1 MTIRETSLAR
11 LLAIRPK
18 FAEVGIDIDDYIV
31 EGEPQTRYGFAFDPL
46 DREALYDA
54 LMTTK
59 SGRMRRL
66 FGTSVKTEKGQKRGV
81 ATIVLYMAASI
92 MSGINL
98 CAWASPGCSK
108 ACLGHTTGRL
118 RMSTAQ
124 RAQLMKALAWHA
136 SKRCF
141 LRQMDR
147 EIRAHVRKC
156 EKEGYIAA
164 VRGNGSTD
172 ILWERYGVP
181 QRHPAAEFYD
191 YTKAP
196 YRARRAVDDIPNYS
210 LTYSVS
216 EAGHSIGEALKYLQ
230 AGGNAALVVAGER
243 AEGTHL
249 LRYAK
254 ATAIELVRDGWHG
267 FPAVDGDET
276 DTRFDD
282 PPGHWVVLYAKGAVA
297 LRDTTGFVQR
307 F

>member
-1 MTIRETSLAR
+1 MRETSLAR
-11 LLAIRPK
+11 LLGIRHK
-18 FAEVGIDIDDYIV
+18 FAAVGIDIDSFIV
-31 EGEPQTRYGFAFDPL
+31 EGEHSRFDPL

-54 LMTTK
+54 LMTTD
-59 SGRMRRL
+59 SGRMRAL
-66 FGTSVKTEKGQKRGV
+66 FGSSVKTEKGEKAGV
-81 ATIVLYMAASI
+81 ATIVLYMAASL

-98 CAWASPGCSK
+98 CAWASEGCSK

-118 RMSTAQ
+118 KMSTAQ
-124 RAQLMKALAWHA
+124 KAQLMKALAWHV
-136 SKRCF
+136 SKACF

-147 EIRAHVRKC
+147 EIRAHIRKC
-156 EKEGYIAA
+156 AKDGYIPA

-181 QRHPAAEFYD
+181 QRHPKAEFYD

-196 YRARRAVDDIPNYS
+196 HRARRMVDDIDNYS
-210 LTYSVS
+210 LTFSVS
-216 EAGHSIGEALKYLQ
+216 ERDRSVEEAVKYLK

-243 AEGTHL
+243 TDGTHL
-249 LRYAK
+249 LRDAK
-254 ATAIELVRDGWHG
+254 SVAVEVVRSGFHG

-276 DTRFDD
+276 DIRFDD

-297 LRDTTGFVQR
+297 LRDETGFVQR